1 MSKLY
6 FTFILWLFS
15 ISSNAQVTFNN
26 KYYEDDALR
35 AEDLIIDSNELIVI
49 GNKHMGFP
57 GFEGFLHRIDQ
68 NGVLAA
74 SKIYNAQGGLRLNK
88 IIQLSDSTFM
98 AVGELVNPQSQVKNG
113 LCLRLN
119 SQGDTIWTRTFAFGS
134 FDVVAQD
141 LSEVSDSIVVVVGD
155 AGPHAFVLGLRPSG
169 AVEWSWVKESGASE
183 ITSFNAVANDS
194 SGNFLVAGAYSSQ
207 MVNPSGILLNV
218 DTTGSIIWS
227 KQVDGISSFREIHST
242 ANALYLYDDANL
254 VLSKIDFNGT
264 IQWSGVYSS
273 FFTEGMGND
282 LSISEDT
289 SGHILLTANDGFY
302 GNLVQIDE
310 VGNILNNQQVIGKSI
325 NGQFN
330 ADGNLIVLG
339 NGPVLGV
346 KSSFVQIPHYGVTS
360 GPGFCSFST
369 SPIFATT
376 SVNLSAITFLP
387 NGLLSESLVPI
398 SVHSSSAMQEDGCIE
413 ILGGTNEFDQDN
425 NFILTPNPTN
435 GKFTIKGLTSENVT
449 IFILDTKGN
458 EIFVGNLAEIESQL
472 DLSSIEAGCY
482 FVRIGNNVQ
491 KLVLTK

>member
-1 MSKLY
+1 MKKFYLLTVYLVSCLVG
-6 FTFILWLFS
+6 F
-15 ISSNAQVTFNN
+15 AQVNFNN
-26 KYYEDDALR
+26 KYFADDALR

-68 NGVLAA
+68 NGVLTS
-74 SKIYNAQGGLRLNK
+74 SKIYNSQGGLRLNK
-88 IIQLSDSTFM
+88 IIQLADTTFM

-134 FDVVAQD
+134 VDVVAQD
-141 LSEVSDSIVVVVGD
+141 LSEVTDSLVVVVGD

-183 ITSFNAVANDS
+183 ITSFNAVANDT

-207 MVNPSGILLNV
+207 MVNPSGILLKV
-218 DTTGSIIWS
+218 DTTGSIIWT
-227 KQVDGISSFREIHST
+227 KQVNGISSFREIHSS
-242 ANALYLYDDANL
+242 ANALYLYDDASL
-254 VLSKIDFNGT
+254 VLSKVDFNGT
-264 IQWSGVYSS
+264 IQWSGAYTS

-289 SGHILLTANDGFY
+289 AGHILLTANDGFY

-330 ADGNLIVLG
+330 ADGTLIVLG

-360 GPGFCSFST
+360 GPGFCSYSN
-369 SPIFATT
+369 SPIFTTT
-376 SVNLSAITFLP
+376 SINLSAITFSP
-387 NGLLSESLVPI
+387 NGVLSESLVPI
-398 SVHSSSAMQEDGCIE
+398 SVISSVALQEEGCIE
-413 ILGGTNEFDQDN
+413 ILGGIDESDQDN

-435 GKFTIKGLTSENVT
+435 GKFTIKGLTSAHVT
-449 IFILDTKGN
+449 ISIFDTKGS

-472 DLSSIEAGCY
+472 DLSSYEAGCY
-482 FVRIGNNVQ
+482 FVRIGNNFK
-491 KLVLTK
+491 KLVLTR